1 MPFDPSQPFE
11 VEAGSERIMIG
22 PSQGFDPS
30 QPFQIEGAP
39 DVGAA
44 FDQFAA
50 QPQAPAAD
58 QQRMEQL
65 ASAYR
70 RAPEGQGMAVD
81 RRAQELAKT
90 NNPYVQATMQGLT
103 FGLADELGAGIQKIT
118 GQGDY
123 GTNLAALREFEDRA
137 KAQNPVG
144 MMGAE
149 LTGALLTAPLAPA
162 VKIAQGAGMGA
173 RAANA
178 AATGATYGGA
188 YGFGAGE
195 GLEGRA
201 TGAMTG
207 AAVGGIIGAP
217 LGAITPAA
225 RAAAPS
231 AGEQAAL
238 AGERVGVQ
246 LPRVAASD
254 SPTVQRVG
262 QAVSNVPWA
271 GRPVGDASRRAIEQ
285 TGQAAERV
293 AGDFSGT
300 GASATAQSAGATAKA
315 GLERYVT
322 ETTKGRV
329 EKLYDAVDNLVNPNV
344 TAPLKSTTQTVQAI
358 AGRRQAAGLR
368 GDGSAIDTVIDAVA
382 RPQGL
387 TYEGVKTL
395 RTRVGE
401 MLKNGLLPADIS
413 QAELKQIYGSLSEDL
428 RGAVQAAGSP
438 KALQAFERANTYNRL
453 VSERRENLARL
464 LKAPNEE
471 GVFERIARAAGSTS
485 TADTKLLS
493 QARKALPPDEWNEVA
508 SAVVGRMGRAAD
520 GQFSAERF
528 VTAYGKLSNE
538 GKRVLFRSAGRAELA
553 QALDDIAT
561 VSGRFKE
568 LSRYANPSGTFQ
580 QGAAAGIV
588 AGLFAEPVTT
598 VSSVLGGRVMAEVL
612 ARPATARSMARWAKA
627 YERMVAMPARGTLA
641 SAKAASRRFASDIGR
656 ELGLTQYTQQINQ
669 ALQNAIANP
678 SANDG
683 VEDPR
688 PVNE

>member
-11 VEAGSERIMIG
+11 VEAGPERIMIN
-22 PSQGFDPS
+22 PSRGFDPS

-39 DVGAA
+39 DIGAA
-44 FDQFAA
+44 FDQFSQ

-70 RAPEGQGMAVD
+70 RAPEGQGMQVD
-81 RRAQELAKT
+81 SRAQELAKT

-103 FGLADELGAGIQKIT
+103 FGLADELGAGIQTLT
-118 GQGDY
+118 GQGAY

-137 KAQNPVG
+137 KAANPVG

-149 LTGALLTAPLAPA
+149 LTGALVTAPFAPA
-162 VKIAQGAGMGA
+162 VRVAQGAGLLP
-173 RAANA
+173 RVANS
-178 AATGATYGGA
+178 AATGAAYGGA

-195 GLEGRA
+195 GMEGRA

-207 AAVGGIIGAP
+207 AAIGGAIGGP

-225 RAAAPS
+225 RVATPS

-238 AGERVGVQ
+238 AGERIGVQ

-293 AGDFSGT
+293 AGDLSGS
-300 GASATAQSAGATAKA
+300 GAAATAQSAGATAKA

-344 TAPLKSTTQTVQAI
+344 TAPLKSTAQTVQAI

-413 QAELKQIYGSLSEDL
+413 QAELKQIYGSLSDDL

-453 VSERRENLARL
+453 VSDRRENLARL

-493 QARKALPPDEWNEVA
+493 QARKALPADEWNEIA
-508 SAVVGRMGRAAD
+508 SAVVDRMGRASD
-520 GQFSAERF
+520 NQFSAERF
-528 VTAYGKLSNE
+528 VTAYGKLSPE
-538 GKRVLFRSAGRAELA
+538 GKRVLFRSAGKADLA

-561 VSGRFKE
+561 VSSRFKD

-580 QGAAAGIV
+580 QGAAAGIG

-598 VSSVLGGRVMAEVL
+598 VSTLLGGRVMSEIL
-612 ARPATARSMARWAKA
+612 ARPATARSMARWAKT
-627 YERMVAMPARGTLA
+627 YQRLVAAPARGTLA
-641 SAKAASRRFASDIGR
+641 SAKAASQRFASDIGR

-669 ALQNAIANP
+669 ALQNAVANP

-683 VEDPR
+683 VENPR